1 MKTFF
6 QQSLIYRRE
15 SSEKCR
21 TPYPG
26 TPFRYLAGS
35 NNDSAACITNKII
48 TIEPFPLRLLTGERL
63 IGNNCRR
70 LITGQ
75 CTIKFTGNQ
84 CSSLFIGVD
93 TIRIVIRIWLQQCIK
108 IHNGQMTFLR
118 YTAYHRN
125 NTVCNYA
132 IVNTKIPFY
141 GRNRQTKI
149 YLRFGRQFLKNIQHF
164 RQILLK
170 IFSIT
175 PIPGF
180 TVIRS
185 QFNGNDIRLKCQKIT
200 KLLFVHI
207 RMVSL
212 IQQYTG
218 TNSEIADIVPFTQ
231 KLGKQPRIT
240 VLKLIFNS

>member
-1 MKTFF
+1 METFF
-6 QQSLIYRRE
+6 HQSLIYRRE

-75 CTIKFTGNQ
+75 WT
-84 CSSLFIGVD
+84 
-93 TIRIVIRIWLQQCIK
+93 IK

-118 YTAYHRN
+118 YTAYYRN

-207 RMVSL
+207 RMISL

>member
-93 TIRIVIRIWLQQCIK
+93 TIRIVIRIWLQQCI
-108 IHNGQMTFLR
+108 IG
-118 YTAYHRN
+118 
-125 NTVCNYA
+125 
-132 IVNTKIPFY
+132 NTKIPFY

-207 RMVSL
+207 RMISL